1 MNLYQTNS
9 NHLNPRKIS
18 KLPLCYPWKV
28 NSFVTTLVL
37 STATPFH
44 SPQQPPIGLPPLFF
58 FYPTHTLTVRVVT
71 SWYALQLLKKK
82 EHYRMAQ
89 SECVRDNLSMPWFSW
104 VSSSASCCC
113 KDVNCR
119 FRWPQKSW
127 CCFSRAAYCCWL
139 LAVISVTTSAL
150 SVIRLAWSQM
160 WKSSQN
166 RWCTCIYY

>member
-1 MNLYQTNS
+1 MLS
-9 NHLNPRKIS
+9 MESEL
-18 KLPLCYPWKV
+18 LCY
-28 NSFVTTLVL
+28 NTCIIHSNTLSFPSTT
-37 STATPFH
+37 PNR
-44 SPQQPPIGLPPLFF
+44 SPTSFF
-58 FYPTHTLTVRVVT
+58 FLSNTYADSKGSHFLICFTT
-71 SWYALQLLKKK
+71 SEKKK
-82 EHYRMAQ
+82 EDYRMAL